1 MIKILEI
8 EFCQQCSYF
17 LKTNKN
23 WCGKITKE
31 IDVDV
36 EQSIPDWCP
45 LPDAPNQSLDLTT
58 KTSAS
63 QLNR

>member
-8 EFCQQCSYF
+8 KFCQQCSYF
-17 LKTNKN
+17 LETNKN

-36 EQSIPDWCP
+36 EQGIPDWCP
-45 LPDAPNQSLDLTT
+45 LPDASNYALHKALKEID
-58 KTSAS
+58 KH
-63 QLNR
+63 

>member
-17 LKTNKN
+17 LETNKN

-36 EQSIPDWCP
+36 EQNIPDWCP
-45 LPDAPNQSLDLTT
+45 LPDVHGQSLDFND
-58 KTSAS
+58 KESDKH
-63 QLNR
+63 